1 MPYYPNYYQQQQ
13 NYQQGTQSIV
23 WVSGEA
29 GAKAYIVAPNSTVAL
44 FDSEAPVVYLKSCD
58 ASGMPSIKT
67 LDYTIRDN
75 APNTSK
81 LSPTSDYLTKDD
93 ILSIEERINALEGKL
108 ERYTHK
114 KKNNHNKGGLNNE

>member
-58 ASGMPSIKT
+58 TSGMPSIKT

-81 LSPTSDYLTKDD
+81 LAPTSDYLTKDD

-108 ERYTHK
+108 ERISHK
-114 KKNNHNKGGLNNE
+114 KKNKGGLNNEQHN